1 MNPEQRAFFSLV
13 NLPARLTTEQ
23 TAWYLNM
30 LPIHIPILVSAGL
43 LKPLGHPS
51 QNGTKHF
58 ATCELEALRADRKWL
73 TRATDALITFNRKRN
88 RSWNPDSE
96 VTGEGLEADAV

>member
-13 NLPARLTTEQ
+13 TLPARLTAEQ

-30 LPIHIPILVSAGL
+30 LPIHVSILVSAGL
-43 LKPLGHPS
+43 LKPLGRPS

-88 RSWNPDSE
+88 RAWSSNAPINEEGSE
-96 VTGEGLEADAV
+96 AEAV